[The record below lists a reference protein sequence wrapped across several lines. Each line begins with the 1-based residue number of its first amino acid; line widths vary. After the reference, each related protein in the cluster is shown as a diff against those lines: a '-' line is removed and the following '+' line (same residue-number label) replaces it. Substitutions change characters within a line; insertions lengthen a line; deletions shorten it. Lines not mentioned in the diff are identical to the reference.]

1 MPVSPVAT
9 HQSFLNVSVQSL
21 NIGSRRSFSSSTMI
35 IARSQKVACYQK
47 FTSSNQDVM
56 VSVTL
61 LSTQKQTQIQGQV
74 LKDLLIKVAG
84 LMGEEEAV
92 RGNVKTGEVWR
103 RMAEA

>member
-61 LSTQKQTQIQGQV
+61 LSTQKQTQIQV

-92 RGNVKTGEVWR
+92 RGNVKTGELWR